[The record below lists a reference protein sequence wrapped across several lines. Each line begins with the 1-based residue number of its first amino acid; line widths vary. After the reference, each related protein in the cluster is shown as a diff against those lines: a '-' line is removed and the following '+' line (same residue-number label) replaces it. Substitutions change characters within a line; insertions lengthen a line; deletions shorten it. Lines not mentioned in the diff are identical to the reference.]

1 MRHGREGT
9 VSAGVTDDW
18 ATHLTRGDDGVWLF
32 WPPAYHAAYSAHIL
46 RAIADYLD
54 RMNSEEAK

>member
-1 MRHGREGT
+1 M
-9 VSAGVTDDW
+9 SAGVTDDW

-54 RMNSEEAK
+54 RMNSEDAK